1 MSSEGV
7 ARPPSSALTSVWGE
21 ELDDGWLSAEGVIPT
36 GLTAIIVEVRV
47 QHGHLVR
54 PVRGSYPAAEGATI
68 TQPDSEPWS
77 VASGLA
83 LQTSDQSLW
92 DAWTV
97 PEHEEVL
104 FLIGAAS
111 QRRADHIIIGVGVLP
126 GWRMHPELRDLP
138 T

>member
-1 MSSEGV
+1 M
-7 ARPPSSALTSVWGE
+7 ARPPSGALTSVWGE
-21 ELDDGWLSAEGVIPT
+21 ELDDGWLSVEGVIPT

-47 QHGHLVR
+47 QHGHLIR
-54 PVRGSYPAAEGATI
+54 PVRGSYPVAEGATI
-68 TQPDSEPWS
+68 TQPDSKLWS

-97 PEHEEVL
+97 PEHEEVA

-126 GWRMHPELRDLP
+126 G
-138 T
+138 